1 MFSSSSSSSTY
12 SYVLYNENGFN
23 LTKII
28 TKNSDGTLSS
38 INQLTYNSQTRTVE
52 FEGIESSYF
61 NQLNSN
67 PLICPKGSF
76 HPYDFYNNNYI
87 KPSGFSGTNWEL
99 SCWKHERGYFLIFYA
114 HNGEH
119 SLYYV
124 KGNNKNFKR
133 SPSFND
139 LYAYKLY
146 EYQANSEINHKY
158 DLPSLQKRD
167 NNLILSGYSLTMN
180 SGEST
185 VNGQEPYGRTT
196 ITEAKAHTQGSIDS
210 IYYFYY
216 FTYNNVS
223 DFVSGYSN
231 THIHAGEGNY
241 ANSFSATKNT
251 DSPLTFVDNVEIKEI
266 NFIPGTKNAYY
277 KIYNK
282 DKGSTYYGLI
292 DVKLNKVVYN
302 IEADN
307 STIFIP
313 DTTGNMLLITSTDM
327 YRVCTVKSTETDS
340 CENPNTCSNL
350 LNVMHFENFHF
361 LKMHFE
367 KMHFEKIFS

>member
-1 MFSSSSSSSTY
+1 MDR
-12 SYVLYNENGFN
+12 N
-23 LTKII
+23 L
-28 TKNSDGTLSS
+28 
-38 INQLTYNSQTRTVE
+38 
-52 FEGIESSYF
+52 
-61 NQLNSN
+61 
-67 PLICPKGSF
+67 
-76 HPYDFYNNNYI
+76 
-87 KPSGFSGTNWEL
+87 
-99 SCWKHERGYFLIFYA
+99 
-114 HNGEH
+114 
-119 SLYYV
+119 
-124 KGNNKNFKR
+124 
-133 SPSFND
+133 
-139 LYAYKLY
+139 
-146 EYQANSEINHKY
+146 
-158 DLPSLQKRD
+158 
-167 NNLILSGYSLTMN
+167 M
-180 SGEST
+180 
-185 VNGQEPYGRTT
+185 T
-196 ITEAKAHTQGSIDS
+196 ITEAKAYTQGSIDS

-241 ANSFSATKNT
+241 ANSFSATKNI

-266 NFIPGTKNAYY
+266 NFIPGTKNVYY

-350 LNVMHFENFHF
+350 
-361 LKMHFE
+361 
-367 KMHFEKIFS
+367 